1 MTIPFD
7 KTTYISLL
15 ADFAPQVINSEA
27 EYDRALAIAERLVAN
42 RNLSSEES
50 QFLSLIVILIEDYE
64 SKHYSMGNVSPHAVL
79 LHLMEYSGTCE
90 NDLVGSIGSREV
102 VSKIVSG
109 SRSINKV
116 EAEALGKYFQV
127 SVSLFS

>member
-102 VSKIVSG
+102 VAKIVSG

>member
-27 EYDRALAIAERLVAN
+27 EYDRALAIAERLVAS

-50 QFLSLIVILIEDYE
+50 QFLSLIVTLIEDYE
-64 SKHYSMGNVSPHAVL
+64 IKHYPMSDVTPHAAL
-79 LHLMEYSGTCE
+79 WHLIEYSRSPPKFATTGGAARHGRGRRACRKAASE
-90 NDLVGSIGSREV
+90 
-102 VSKIVSG
+102 SKSG
-109 SRSINKV
+109 P
-116 EAEALGKYFQV
+116 
-127 SVSLFS
+127 SLWRPL